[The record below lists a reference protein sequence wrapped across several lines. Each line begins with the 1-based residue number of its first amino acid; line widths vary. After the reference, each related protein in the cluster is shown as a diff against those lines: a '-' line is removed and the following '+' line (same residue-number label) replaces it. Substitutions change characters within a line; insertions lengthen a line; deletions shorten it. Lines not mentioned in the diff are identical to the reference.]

1 MRRGILTQFL
11 ISDSVPL
18 NTTGGLAQLGERL
31 AGSQK
36 VIGSSPLSSIRNGR
50 MFSHVAVSFCTDL
63 GYDNCHFNL
72 ASQCVLHARQYSAG
86 FRADSLAARIPR
98 MRLTL
103 AQRIPFQR
111 TTRCAALLL
120 LHLHGSSGRVVVAE

>member
-36 VIGSSPLSSIRNGR
+36 VSGSSPLSS
-50 MFSHVAVSFCTDL
+50 TTE
-63 GYDNCHFNL
+63 
-72 ASQCVLHARQYSAG
+72 
-86 FRADSLAARIPR
+86 SLADNSC
-98 MRLTL
+98 M
-103 AQRIPFQR
+103 QRVW
-111 TTRCAALLL
+111 L
-120 LHLHGSSGRVVVAE
+120 